1 MADKK
6 EPAEGWP
13 ILKGEY
19 EIGDP
24 NNPVAVAT
32 LGSHLSGEPHLAAG
46 ASITGPCKTENIGIE
61 KLVANIISNPNIRFL
76 LVTGSEVK
84 GHLTGDAIMKIH
96 ANGTEENRIVGAVG
110 AIPYIEN
117 LSEENIA
124 RFQEQ
129 VEAVDLIGSEDD
141 AKITAKIKELA
152 GKDPGALDAE
162 PMIVV
167 LSEEGEEGEEF
178 EGIRPMAAEV
188 AMIQARTRM
197 IQTQIAD
204 MGNLN
209 KFASGVYSG
218 KIEGAM
224 IGIVLS
230 LGLLGLLILGG
241 GV

>member
-1 MADKK
+1 MADKR
-6 EPAEGWP
+6 EPSVGWP
-13 ILKGEY
+13 VMKGEY
-19 EIGDP
+19 EIADP

-32 LGSHLSGEPHLAAG
+32 LGSHLPAEPHLEAG

-84 GHLTGDAIMKIH
+84 GHLTGDAILKIH
-96 ANGTEENRIVGAVG
+96 ANGTKENRIIDAVG

-117 LSEENIA
+117 LTDEAIA

-129 VEAVDLIGSEDD
+129 VECIDLINTEDQGQ
-141 AKITAKIKELA
+141 ISAKIKELA
-152 GKDPGALDAE
+152 GKDPGAFDAE
-162 PMIVV
+162 PMVIEIT
-167 LSEEGEEGEEF
+167 EEGEGEEEF

-188 AMIQARTRM
+188 ALIQSRIRDVEGAT
-197 IQTQIAD
+197 IDI
-204 MGNLN
+204 GNLN

-218 KIEGAM
+218 KIEGVM
-224 IGIVLS
+224 MGLTLTLGI
-230 LGLLGLLILGG
+230 LGLLIMG